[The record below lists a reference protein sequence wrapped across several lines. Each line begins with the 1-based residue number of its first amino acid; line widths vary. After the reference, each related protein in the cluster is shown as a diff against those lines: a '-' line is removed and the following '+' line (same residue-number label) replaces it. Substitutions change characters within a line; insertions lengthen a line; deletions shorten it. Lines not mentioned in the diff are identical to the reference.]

1 MGLNDFYRA
10 VYKRKG
16 PVTSQAKFLQ
26 SVFRA
31 AESKELID
39 DEYAR
44 KLFTVVKPISE
55 PQYGS
60 FSTLIDRGG
69 LLTFLKS
76 YASPIPGSRSTLLEC
91 CQVVAE
97 KAALSRT
104 LHINSD
110 PFLLVLTDWFEGIVY
125 DPRRS
130 DFLKSAYQL
139 RGSGAEPEPF
149 YERPTPLYPSD
160 RADVIHPP
168 ATQDNKPAFYAE
180 LTHQWVVKNTSNVP
194 WQGHTL
200 VCVNPKNPGICLID
214 TTDAQITDNAPSK
227 TNLIKVE
234 CRFSARGRE
243 GMSTSIWEMRDNKG
257 GNCFPGEA
265 SMFNVVVTIMNPNV
279 QPVRGRP

>member
-69 LLTFLKS
+69 
-76 YASPIPGSRSTLLEC
+76 
-91 CQVVAE
+91 
-97 KAALSRT
+97 LSRT